1 MKEQDGKVLAKNL
14 ISSITDP
21 NIEQSMI
28 EFVTHFTMDKQFEA
42 KARCSKPCSIAEE
55 ITCHRIKA
63 SASSSV
69 ITASRCS
76 P

>member
-1 MKEQDGKVLAKNL
+1 MKEEDGKVLAKNL
-14 ISSITDP
+14 ISSVTES
-21 NIEQSMI
+21 NIERSTL

-42 KARCSKPCSIAEE
+42 KSRCSKPCSIAEE
-55 ITCHRIKA
+55 IACHRTKP

-69 ITASRCS
+69 VTASRCS

>member
-14 ISSITDP
+14 ISSVRDP

-42 KARCSKPCSIAEE
+42 KARCSKALLN
-55 ITCHRIKA
+55 
-63 SASSSV
+63 
-69 ITASRCS
+69 SRGDRVS
-76 P
+76 

>member
-1 MKEQDGKVLAKNL
+1 MKEEDGKVLAKNL

-55 ITCHRIKA
+55 IACYRTKP
-63 SASSSV
+63 SASSSIV
-69 ITASRCS
+69 TASRCS